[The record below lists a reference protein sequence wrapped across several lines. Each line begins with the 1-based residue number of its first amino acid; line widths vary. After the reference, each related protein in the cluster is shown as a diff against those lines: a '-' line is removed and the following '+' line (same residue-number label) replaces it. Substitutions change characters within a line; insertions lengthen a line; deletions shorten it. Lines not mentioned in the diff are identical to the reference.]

1 MRLFGGIP
9 NIRKMIARAAFALG
23 VIFCAAM
30 VATPAAAQLLVTTAI
45 PAPYS
50 PTPDP
55 GETTALTI
63 TLSNQDTNNVTGAHF
78 DLDLQRETNSGF
90 TIVDAGLGN
99 GGIKSFTCK
108 LGDSAQT
115 PTTAIGTLTATPGDH
130 TIHFSGGQVPKFEI
144 SGRAGQCDITVLIVS
159 TKAGGNDVIVRA
171 NDVSGTSGS
180 TPVSNGGDAPQTYQ
194 VASFAAPTF
203 TKAFQ
208 DHSIPLGGT
217 TDVTLTIKNNSSAIT
232 LPLNSSPY
240 GLRDTLQGGLQVGS
254 AAPTVSAG
262 CGGATTAGG
271 AGSSTFD
278 IVGGVIATGA
288 TCTVTFQVKSTAIG
302 SGIVNQID
310 PASDFKTI
318 RGVFTGAVSDSIT
331 VTSALVVTSKF
342 GAGDG
347 DPLPNNQ
354 TSTFTVYFNNL
365 GAATLN
371 QGSNVFH
378 GIPGRF
384 DIADAVARGGTGEG
398 LVIQGTPT
406 TTNCGGAAA
415 HLTVST
421 DGKEYDLTGA
431 VFPPGTADDGQ
442 ACRLNFTYKGVLI
455 TGGDQTQQTF
465 TDFIK
470 ANDVVTNEGV
480 KNGATTTS
488 AITVVNSLQG
498 DKYLVTPHGD
508 VGQNG
513 TPPQIGGGQIVQYK
527 MVIANYS
534 PADKLVVT
542 DKLPTGMKALN
553 TTTYPFQHT
562 GDTTAC
568 DTVTMDVTDD
578 AVPVFVYPSFPAP
591 TGGTAM
597 RCVITFYV
605 QWPATAADSAPLTNT
620 LDACDYRYGP
630 TADSRGVVRGAQTG
644 ACALRGTGAPGVFV
658 APLTITEAFS
668 AASPVN
674 AGTPVTLT
682 YTLTNLSGYTVN
694 AVTFH
699 DVLPA
704 GMTVVSPPT
713 ASQCGGTVGTS
724 TDTHGATVID
734 FTNGTLQAR
743 ADSGFG
749 SLTGV
754 NQCTVVVTVTGT
766 PATYNNDIPAQT
778 LEGDQAQGSAIF
790 HVKSSQAPTTASVTF
805 LGQLTTSKSFAP
817 QAVANGGQ
825 SRVTITL
832 KNDSNQTYN
841 NIKVIDPL
849 TGTNL
854 VLPATTAA
862 VDAQTTCATGAHITA
877 PAGGA
882 TAQIDSVTLPAGGQC
897 TFSFNV
903 LTSANPPSGWTNT
916 IPPGNVTAD
925 GGVTNITA
933 ISASLGNAAN
943 QNIVIGVTPSRSG
956 LSAPGQISTLTVSIK
971 APPGTTLTNVSLT
984 DYLTVGGTPGGADQ
998 GLIFASPANPLTNCA
1013 DGTPSVATDGKSFSL
1028 TGATIPANTTCT
1040 FQADVT
1046 LLQLGNKTNF
1056 IPAGQVHNDQN
1067 LTNTAAQA
1075 NIGLT
1080 GTIGVVKQFAPNLV
1094 KPNVRSRLTITLYNL
1109 IQTEAV
1115 DNIQFIDNLP
1125 VSPVGLTVA
1134 SPANTS
1140 TTCKDV
1146 NGAAITPSVSATSIG
1161 VSGVHL
1167 DKNDAA
1173 NPKTC
1178 TVSVDVVSPNEAAFT
1193 NTIPQFAVQGVG
1205 HDSGTVAQNQVAADA
1220 TLQVRTPV
1228 TIGKSFLP
1236 TTVTPGQEST
1246 ATITITNP
1254 NSTAL
1259 TNAFLVDTLPSGLF
1273 LSTSPNAATTCG
1285 PNPPTAVASGTQVR
1299 LINGTIPSGP
1309 AGSCT
1314 ITFKVVSNISAS
1326 YTNSIAVSSLTT
1338 LIGVTNENPAQAV
1351 LIVKEPPSVDKSF
1364 SPPSIPVNGT
1374 STLTIRLN
1382 NNNSATLGDATL
1394 SSAFTDTLPISPG
1407 ATTVA
1412 VGSIGGT
1419 CPNVATNTTA
1429 TVGSGSVIYASG
1441 AKIPPGGC
1449 TITVPVTASIVG
1461 GPYTNII
1468 PSNTLLTDFGSN
1480 VQPATA
1486 LLVVSPL
1493 GFITGRVFRD
1503 NDVAADGVY
1512 QDGTDA
1518 PIPNVNITLT
1528 GSSFG
1533 PDNISGTPD
1542 DVASITPI
1550 TVQTNALGEYAF
1562 TQLNAG
1568 TYTITQAAQPAGTLN
1583 GTATAGVFATGTG
1596 TPGVASNPT
1605 ATSSVITGIVLNFN
1619 AGPATVAGSVD
1630 NNFAEIAGG
1639 TLSGFVYNDANNDGV
1654 KQGGESGIAGVTIE
1668 VHQGAT
1674 AGGTLV
1680 ATQVTDGTGAYSFS
1694 GLTVGTYTIVEVGQP
1709 SGTADGKTTP
1719 GSGGG
1724 AATLPGSLPS
1734 AISNIAVGVN
1744 TTSTNNNFGEVTA
1757 GSISGRIFKDVN
1769 NNGSFDAGA
1778 DTGLNGIVVNLYA
1791 GAAAS
1796 GPTFATTSTDLNG
1809 DYSFGGLGAGTYSVG
1824 EPTQPA
1830 STTDGKTTAGT
1841 AGGTATAQGTI
1852 PSSITSIGLGAGIA
1866 STGNNFAE
1874 ITSAAPPATTS
1885 ISGKVYGDAND
1896 NGVVDSGETG
1906 ISGVTVKLTGTD
1918 SAGNAVNKTATTDA
1932 NGDYAFTDLQPSDAT
1947 GYTITETQPANS
1959 DGKTTAP
1966 TGTANAA
1973 KPIAAG
1979 GSDAIIGVV
1988 FGATPL
1994 SGYNFGEKAG
2004 ATISGKVYKDLNDNG
2019 VADAGEDGISG
2030 VTVTLTGTS
2039 AAGVAVSLTTTSNAF
2054 GAYSFAAPPSNGAG
2068 YTITETQPA
2077 FGDGKTTAPGVGSA
2091 TSSKPVATGQ
2101 PDIITGVIFGTN
2113 PLAGYNFGE
2122 LDQTTKITGYVFGD
2136 TNNNGV
2142 KDAGEQGIAGVTV
2155 TLTGTS
2161 GAGAAVSMTTTTAAD
2176 GTFTFT
2182 GVPPSGATGYT
2193 VTEVQPS
2200 GYTDGKTIVTAG
2212 QPGTPNSGKAVNVG
2226 DQDRVGGVV
2235 VAANTNRGDYIFGEV
2250 PIPGL
2255 KPPIVN
2261 GYVYLDRRHTR
2272 QRPTDGSVEGQGGWT
2287 VVLRQGAQVICTTT
2301 TNEKGFYQFDN
2312 LHCPGY
2318 EQSGLPTGPG
2328 FSITFTKD
2336 GSSLPAVPTSGG
2348 DRGQVPPNGGQI
2360 LNITL
2365 NPSDQVVEQNLP
2377 LDPAGV
2383 IYNSLT
2389 RATVPGAVITITGP
2403 AGFDPLTH
2411 LVGGTAAQTQT
2422 TGADGLYQFL
2432 LQNGYPTGTYTLTVT
2447 APANFQPGVST
2458 TIPVCAGALTVTLV
2472 PNPALVQA
2480 FDNPPPTSAPNTCV
2494 GLQAG
2499 GANSTQYYLQF
2510 NITNGGSADILNNH
2524 IPLDPTLTGALFIT
2538 KTSPMVNVA
2547 RGDLVPYTITA
2558 TNTETRASGT
2568 VTIRDQLPA
2577 GFKYRDGTATK
2588 NGVKAAPTIENGFV
2602 TWPAETFAPK
2612 QKNTYTLMLTVGA
2625 GVSDGDYVNRA
2636 WGAVPGGGGGAATN
2650 IASATVRIVPDPT
2663 FDCPD
2668 IIGKVFD
2675 DKNANGFQDD
2685 GEPGIPAVRVA
2696 TANGLLITS
2705 DAEGRFHIPCPMTP
2719 DQDRG
2724 SNFVLKLDARS
2735 LPSGFRL
2742 TTENPASIRVTRGK
2756 MVKLNFG
2763 ATIHRVV
2770 RVELSDAAFE
2780 PGTANLKAEFRAG
2793 IDTMP
2798 AALAERPSVVRLA
2811 YRTGSDGADLVK
2823 KRIEA
2828 VRAQIRS
2835 GWTASRGR
2843 YPLDVEVEGGQ
2854 P

>member
-9 NIRKMIARAAFALG
+9 KLRKMIARAAFALG
-23 VIFCAAM
+23 VIFCG
-30 VATPAAAQLLVTTAI
+30 VTPAAAQQLLVTTAV
-45 PAPYS
+45 PSPYS
-50 PTPDP
+50 TTPDP
-55 GETTALTI
+55 GGTTAITI
-63 TLSNQDTNNVTGAHF
+63 TLSNQDNNDITGTHF
-78 DLDLQRETNSGF
+78 DIDLQRETSSGF
-90 TIVDAGLGN
+90 IIVDAGLGQ
-99 GGIKSFTCK
+99 GGVKSFTCK
-108 LGDSAQT
+108 LGDSPQT
-115 PTTAIGTLTATPGDH
+115 PTTAVGTLTATPGDK
-130 TIHFSGGQVPKFEI
+130 TIHFSGGKIPKFEVT
-144 SGRAGQCDITVLIVS
+144 GRAGQCDITVLIAS
-159 TKAGGNDVIVRA
+159 TKSGGNDVILRA
-171 NDVSGTSGS
+171 GDVLGTSGAAA
-180 TPVSNGGDAPQTYQ
+180 VSNQGDAPQTYQ
-194 VASFAAPTF
+194 VASFAAPSF
-203 TKAFQ
+203 TKQFT

-217 TDVTLTIKNNSSAIT
+217 TDVTLTIKNNSSTIS

-240 GLRDTLQGGLQVGS
+240 GLRDNLPTGLEVGA
-254 AAPTVSAG
+254 AAPVISSG
-262 CGGATTAGG
+262 CGGATTVGAAG
-271 AGSSTFD
+271 ATRFD
-278 IVGGVIATGA
+278 LVGGTIATGA
-288 TCTVTFQVKSTAIG
+288 TCTVKFQVKANAIG
-302 SGIVNQID
+302 TSLVNKID
-310 PASDFKTI
+310 PATDFSTI
-318 RGVFTGAVSDSIT
+318 RGTFTGAVSDTISIT
-331 VTSALVVTSKF
+331 SSLVVTSKF
-342 GAGDG
+342 GNGDG

-354 TSTFTVYFNNL
+354 NSTFTVYFNNL
-365 GAATLN
+365 GLATLT
-371 QGSNVFH
+371 QGAHVFH

-384 DIADAVARGGTGEG
+384 DVLESTPRGGVGEG
-398 LVIQGTPT
+398 LLIQGTPT
-406 TTNCGGAAA
+406 TTNCGGTA
-415 HLTVST
+415 LVTTSNG
-421 DGKEYDLTGA
+421 GKEYDLTGA
-431 VFPPGTADDGQ
+431 VFPAGTADNNA
-442 ACRLNFTYKGVLI
+442 ACRINFVYKGVLI
-455 TGGDQTQQTF
+455 STGDQTQQTF

-470 ANDVVTNEGV
+470 PNDAVTDEGV
-480 KNGATTTS
+480 KNDVTTS
-488 AITVVNSLQG
+488 SSITVVNSLQG
-498 DKYLVTPHGD
+498 DKYLVTPSGD
-508 VGQNG
+508 VGEHG

-542 DKLPTGMKALN
+542 DKLPTGMTALN
-553 TTTYPFQHT
+553 TGAYPFQHT
-562 GDTTAC
+562 GDDAAC
-568 DTVTMDVTDD
+568 DTVSMDVTDP
-578 AVPVFVYPSFPAP
+578 AVPVFIYPSFPAP

-605 QWPATAADSAPLTNT
+605 QLPASASDSADLTNT
-620 LDACDYRYGP
+620 LAPCDYRYGP
-630 TADSRGVVRGAQTG
+630 TADNRGVVRGAQTG

-658 APLTITEAFS
+658 APLTITEAFGTVT
-668 AASPVN
+668 PVT
-674 AGTPVTLT
+674 AGTSVTLT
-682 YTLTNLSGYTVN
+682 YKLTNLSGYTVN
-694 AVTFH
+694 NVLFH
-699 DVLPA
+699 DTLPL
-704 GMTVVSPPT
+704 GMTVVSPT
-713 ASQCGGTVGTS
+713 TTSQCGGTVGTS
-724 TDTHGATVID
+724 TDPGGATVVD
-734 FTNGTLQAR
+734 FTGGTLQPR

-749 SLTGV
+749 SLTGA
-754 NQCTVVVTVTGT
+754 NLCSVVVNVTGT
-766 PATYNNDIPAQT
+766 PATYNNDIPGQT
-778 LEGDQAQGSAIF
+778 LEGIQAQPPSASF
-790 HVKSSQAPTTASVTF
+790 PVKSSLASTTASVTF
-805 LGQLTTSKSFAP
+805 LGQLTTTKSFSP

-825 SRVTITL
+825 SRVTLTL
-832 KNDSNQTYN
+832 TNNSGQTYTN
-841 NIKVIDPL
+841 VKVIDPL
-849 TGTNL
+849 VGTNL
-854 VLPATTAA
+854 ALPASAGA
-862 VDAQTTCATGAHITA
+862 IDAQTTCAL
-877 PAGGA
+877 GA
-882 TAQIDSVTLPAGGQC
+882 TISTPNSGTTATLSNVTLPAGAQC
-897 TFSFNV
+897 VFSFNV
-903 LTSANPPSGWTNT
+903 VTSGDPPAGWTNS
-916 IPPGNVTAD
+916 IPAGNVTAD
-925 GGVTNITA
+925 GGVANITPVT
-933 ISASLGNAAN
+933 ASLGNAAN

-956 LSAPGQISTLTVSIK
+956 LSAPGQVSTLTVSIS

-984 DYLTVGGTPGGADQ
+984 DYLTTGGTPGGADQ
-998 GLIFASPANPLTNCA
+998 GLVFASPANPVTTCA
-1013 DGTPSVATDGKSFSL
+1013 DGVPSAASDGKSFSIA
-1028 TGATIPANTTCT
+1028 GATIPAGTSCT
-1040 FQADVT
+1040 FSADVT

-1067 LTNTAAQA
+1067 LTNAFAQA

-1080 GTIGVVKQFAPNLV
+1080 GTIGVVKKFEPNLV
-1094 KPNVRSRLTITLYNL
+1094 KPNVMSRLTITLYNL
-1109 IQTEAV
+1109 IQTEGV
-1115 DNIQFIDNLP
+1115 DNISFTDNLP
-1125 VSPVGLTVA
+1125 TLPAGLTIAPSPNVA
-1134 SPANTS
+1134 
-1140 TTCKDV
+1140 TTCK
-1146 NGAAITPSVSATSIG
+1146 NASGAPIATPTLTATSIN
-1161 VSGVHL
+1161 VNGVHL
-1167 DKNDAA
+1167 DQNNASS
-1173 NPKTC
+1173 PQTC
-1178 TVSVDVVSPNEAAFT
+1178 DISVNVVSPNEGAFT
-1193 NTIPQFAVQGVG
+1193 NTIPANAVTGVG
-1205 HDSGTVAQNQVAADA
+1205 HNSGTGVLNIVQADA
-1220 TLQVRTPV
+1220 TLQVRTPLTV
-1228 TIGKSFLP
+1228 SKSFSP

-1246 ATITITNP
+1246 ATITISNP
-1254 NSTAL
+1254 NSTVL
-1259 TNAFLVDTLPSGLF
+1259 TNAFLIDTLPSGLF
-1273 LSTSPNAATTCG
+1273 LSSSPQALTTCG
-1285 PNPPTAVASGTQVR
+1285 SSPVTATPSGTVVK
-1299 LINGTIPSGP
+1299 LINGTFPVGP
-1309 AGSCT
+1309 GGTCT
-1314 ITFKVVSNISAS
+1314 ITFKVVSNVSAS
-1326 YTNSIAVSSLTT
+1326 YRNTIPALAIST
-1338 LIGVTNENPAQAV
+1338 LIGVTNDAEAHADLV
-1351 LIVKEPPSVDKSF
+1351 VKEPPSVDKSF
-1364 SPPSIPVNGT
+1364 SPPQIPIGGT

-1382 NNNSATLGDATL
+1382 NNNSASLGDATL
-1394 SSAFTDTLPISPG
+1394 NSAFTDTLPTSPDLMK
-1407 ATTVA
+1407 VA
-1412 VGSIGGT
+1412 AGGVGGT
-1419 CPNVATNTTA
+1419 CPNVVANTTA
-1429 TVGSGSVIYASG
+1429 IVGSGSVTYASG
-1441 AKIPPGGC
+1441 AKIPAGGC
-1449 TITVPVTASIVG
+1449 TITVPVTAPNVG
-1461 GPYTNII
+1461 TYTNTIG
-1468 PSNTLLTDFGSN
+1468 SNTLQTDFGSN
-1480 VQPATA
+1480 VQPASA
-1486 LLVVSPL
+1486 PLVVSPL
-1493 GFITGRVFRD
+1493 GFITGRVFKD
-1503 NDVAADGVY
+1503 NDLAADGSY
-1512 QDGTDA
+1512 QAGTDT
-1518 PIPNVNITLT
+1518 PISGVIITLLGT
-1528 GSSFG
+1528 DYG
-1533 PDNISGTPD
+1533 PDHVAGTPD
-1542 DVASITPI
+1542 DVAVNQTTP
-1550 TVQTNALGEYAF
+1550 TNALGEYSF
-1562 TQLNAG
+1562 VQLNAG
-1568 TYTITQAAQPAGTLN
+1568 KYTVTEASQPASTLN
-1583 GTATAGVFATGTG
+1583 GVTKAGTITNGTG
-1596 TPGVASNPT
+1596 TVGTASNPT
-1605 ATSSVITGIVLNFN
+1605 TTSSTIVDIVLNFDGG
-1619 AGPATVAGSVD
+1619 ASTTAGSVD
-1630 NNFAEIAGG
+1630 NNFAEVVGG
-1639 TLSGFVYNDANNDGV
+1639 TLSGFVYNDANNDGT
-1654 KQGGESGIAGVTIE
+1654 KQGGETGIASVNIQ
-1668 VHQGAT
+1668 VFAGAATSGTPVQT
-1674 AGGTLV
+1674 AT
-1680 ATQVTDGTGAYSFS
+1680 TDGTGAYTIS
-1694 GLTVGTYTIVEVGQP
+1694 GLTAGVYTIVESGQP
-1709 SGTADGKTTP
+1709 SNTADGKTTA
-1719 GSGGG
+1719 GSAGGT
-1724 AATLPGSLPS
+1724 ATLPGALPS
-1734 AISNIAVGVN
+1734 AIVSITVGVN

-1757 GSISGRIFKDVN
+1757 ASIGGRIFKDLN

-1778 DTGLNGIVVNLYA
+1778 DTGLPGVIVSLYA
-1791 GAAAS
+1791 GGAATGTPLANT
-1796 GPTFATTSTDLNG
+1796 PTDANG
-1809 DYSFGGLGAGTYSVG
+1809 DYNFGGLSGGTYSIG
-1824 EPTQPA
+1824 ELTQPA
-1830 STTDGKTTAGT
+1830 GTTDGKVTAGSS
-1841 AGGTATAQGTI
+1841 GGSVTAQGTV
-1852 PSSITSIGLGAGIA
+1852 PSAITGIVLGTGVA

-1874 ITSAAPPATTS
+1874 VAPASLPSSAS

-1896 NGVVDSGETG
+1896 NGIVDPDELG
-1906 ISGVTVKLTGTD
+1906 IAGVTVKLTGMDTTGTPL
-1918 SAGNAVNKTATTDA
+1918 SKTVVTDA
-1932 NGDYAFTDLQPSDAT
+1932 NGDYVFNDLPASDAT
-1947 GYTITETQPANS
+1947 GYTITEVQPVNV

-1966 TGTANAA
+1966 TGAA
-1973 KPIAAG
+1973 AASKPVSTG
-1979 GSDAIIGVV
+1979 GSDTITGVV
-1988 FGATPL
+1988 FSLHGL
-1994 SGYNFGEKAG
+1994 SGYNFGERG
-2004 ATISGKVYKDLNDNG
+2004 GSATITGKVYKDLNDNG
-2019 VADAGEDGISG
+2019 VPDAGEDGISG
-2030 VTVTLTGTS
+2030 VTVTLTGTDKD
-2039 AAGVAVSLTTTSNAF
+2039 GKPVSLTTTSNAF
-2054 GAYSFAAPPSNGAG
+2054 GVYSFAPPSSNAAG
-2068 YTITETQPA
+2068 YTVTETQPA

-2212 QPGTPNSGKAVNVG
+2212 QPGAPNSGKAVNVG

-2365 NPSDQVVEQNLP
+2365 NASDQVVEQNLP
-2377 LDPAGV
+2377 LDPAGT

-2602 TWPAETFAPK
+2602 TWPAESFAPK

-2636 WGAVPGGGGGAATN
+2636 WGAVPGGGGGAVTN

-2828 VRAQIRS
+2828 VRALIRS